1 MDKSTQIKFIKAKLA
16 LLDTEREQL
25 LKKLDNIEK
34 EASSQS
40 KPAPTILSNSS
51 TYLSTTENISL
62 QEQQIELFRSL
73 FRGRDDVFAR
83 LWVRSD

>member
-16 LLDTEREQL
+16 LFDTEREQL

-40 KPAPTILSNSS
+40 KPAPTILSNS
-51 TYLSTTENISL
+51 
-62 QEQQIELFRSL
+62 
-73 FRGRDDVFAR
+73 
-83 LWVRSD
+83 